1 MEDLAYSEGKTGAF
15 CGSQDEIMGSERGN
29 KPDILKSESKELNSF
44 TSLAAGSGARIR
56 CVTNRVGKTEREFK

>member
-1 MEDLAYSEGKTGAF
+1 
-15 CGSQDEIMGSERGN
+15 
-29 KPDILKSESKELNSF
+29 LKSESKELNSF